1 MNRKSVQKRK
11 THLEML
17 DSSSDSDVEIL
28 DNIPG
33 VKRVRTAEPIPL
45 LEDLA
50 NGNFEVGD
58 QPIAEP
64 NPELNEEPEH
74 STGESLLVTPEGSS
88 SSSDSER
95 IEIDDASEDDVFH
108 EENPNVD
115 ESAIVISDSESEPP
129 SPQELSSS
137 SEEVIL
143 KERFRPRISSGKV
156 LTIVYGDRDSFFIF
170 ILEDENQLI
179 LFDDKSCGVER
190 TPIRVVM
197 DRGAAEA
204 ALAENS
210 NLTPTEISI
219 QYRGLGDLYRILLLN
234 KENIPDVDDAEQQE
248 IDEERNQLNF
258 GSIPDQLRQIQGT
271 FGFSYIS
278 TQIEIDL
285 AKSRK
290 NGIDEFPEDAYI
302 CCTCSDGC
310 VTISCECKKVTWD
323 DNRDFLDLKSK
334 TLKRSKP
341 PKNLAHFPYHGGKLL
356 DTIQPDSN
364 SQKAYIGTNI
374 LYECNQKCACQRREN
389 KKKNPCTN
397 HVVQDGLKVR
407 LEMFLTNKKGW
418 GVRSLQDIP
427 NGTFMG
433 VYIGEIRQ
441 SENNPGQDK
450 GHLKARKL
458 NSKYKRFLRKY
469 FAKHCSFKIVVH
481 RHGF

>member
-1 MNRKSVQKRK
+1 M
-11 THLEML
+11 
-17 DSSSDSDVEIL
+17 DIL
-28 DNIPG
+28 
-33 VKRVRTAEPIPL
+33 
-45 LEDLA
+45 
-50 NGNFEVGD
+50 
-58 QPIAEP
+58 
-64 NPELNEEPEH
+64 H
-74 STGESLLVTPEGSS
+74 
-88 SSSDSER
+88 
-95 IEIDDASEDDVFH
+95 
-108 EENPNVD
+108 
-115 ESAIVISDSESEPP
+115 
-129 SPQELSSS
+129 
-137 SEEVIL
+137 
-143 KERFRPRISSGKV
+143 
-156 LTIVYGDRDSFFIF
+156 F

-179 LFDDKSCGVER
+179 LSDDKSCGVER

-210 NLTPTEISI
+210 NLTPTEISVH
-219 QYRGLGDLYRILLLN
+219 YRGLGDLYRILLLN

-258 GSIPDQLRQIQGT
+258 GSIPDQLRQIQGSY
-271 FGFSYIS
+271 GFSYIN
-278 TQIEIDL
+278 TQIELNL

-290 NGIDEFPEDAYI
+290 NGIDEFPEDALI
-302 CCTCSDGC
+302 CCTCTDGC

-341 PKNLAHFPYHGGKLL
+341 PKNLAQFPYRDGKLL
-356 DTIQPDSN
+356 DSIHPESN

-374 LYECNQKCACQRREN
+374 PYECNHKCACQRREN

-407 LEMFLTNKKGW
+407 LEMFLTKKKGW

-458 NSKYKRFLRKY
+458 NRKYKRFLRKY
-469 FAKHCSFKIVVH
+469 FAKRCSFKIVDH
-481 RHGF
+481 RHGC

>member
-1 MNRKSVQKRK
+1 
-11 THLEML
+11 
-17 DSSSDSDVEIL
+17 
-28 DNIPG
+28 
-33 VKRVRTAEPIPL
+33 
-45 LEDLA
+45 
-50 NGNFEVGD
+50 
-58 QPIAEP
+58 
-64 NPELNEEPEH
+64 
-74 STGESLLVTPEGSS
+74 
-88 SSSDSER
+88 
-95 IEIDDASEDDVFH
+95 
-108 EENPNVD
+108 
-115 ESAIVISDSESEPP
+115 
-129 SPQELSSS
+129 
-137 SEEVIL
+137 
-143 KERFRPRISSGKV
+143 
-156 LTIVYGDRDSFFIF
+156 
-170 ILEDENQLI
+170 
-179 LFDDKSCGVER
+179 
-190 TPIRVVM
+190 M

-210 NLTPTEISI
+210 NLTPTEISVH
-219 QYRGLGDLYRILLLN
+219 YRGLGDLYRILLLN

-258 GSIPDQLRQIQGT
+258 GSIPDQLRQIQGSY
-271 FGFSYIS
+271 GFSYIN
-278 TQIEIDL
+278 TQIELNL

-290 NGIDEFPEDAYI
+290 NGIDEFPEDALI
-302 CCTCSDGC
+302 CCTCTDGC

-341 PKNLAHFPYHGGKLL
+341 PKNLAHFPYRDGKLL
-356 DTIQPDSN
+356 EAIQPDSN

-374 LYECNQKCACQRREN
+374 PYECNHKCACQRREN

-407 LEMFLTNKKGW
+407 LEMFLTKKKGW

-458 NSKYKRFLRKY
+458 NRKYKRFLRKY
-469 FAKHCSFKIVVH
+469 FAKRCSFKIVDH
-481 RHGF
+481 RHGC